1 MERDVKSAVTQ
12 SSLHNNPYTRE
23 QTTTIQKKKKDSKK
37 KVHDGSGENF
47 SIK

>member
-23 QTTTIQKKKKDSKK
+23 QTTTIQKKKRTARKK
-37 KVHDGSGENF
+37 FMMEVVK
-47 SIK
+47 ILA

>member
-23 QTTTIQKKKKDSKK
+23 QTNTIQKKKKRTARKK
-37 KVHDGSGENF
+37 FMMEVVK
-47 SIK
+47 ILA